1 MVATVPFN
9 GLADSGTKLIKEVAA
24 SSSAT
29 VSFIHGTSD
38 VVFDGTFDVYEFHFI
53 NIHPAT
59 NDVEFGFKATS
70 NGSDFGISTTA
81 TFNFSYQAEGGGNS
95 STYGYNDTY
104 DSHGNTGLVNILHS
118 VGNGNDECF
127 GGRLKVYSPASTT
140 FVKHFD
146 SRISNVHASD
156 LIQETN
162 CCGYVNTT
170 SAITGLQFAMSSG
183 NIDSG
188 TIKLIGYRT

>member
-1 MVATVPFN
+1 MAATVPFN

-38 VVFDGTFDVYEFHFI
+38 VVFDDTFDVYEFHFI

-59 NDVEFGFKATS
+59 NVVEFGFKATS

-81 TFNFSYQAEGGGNS
+81 TFNFSYQAEGGSNS

-104 DSHGNTGLVNILHS
+104 DSHGNTGLVNMLHS
-118 VGNGNDECF
+118 VGNDNDQCC
-127 GGRLKVYSPASTT
+127 GGRLRIYNPSSTT

-146 SRISNVHASD
+146 SRISNVHHSD
-156 LIQETN
+156 LIQEAN
-162 CCGYVNTT
+162 SCGYVNTT

>member
-1 MVATVPFN
+1 MAATIPFN
-9 GLADSGTKLIKEVAA
+9 GLTDSTSKLIKEVAA

-29 VSFIHGTSD
+29 VSFINGTSD
-38 VVFDGTFDVYEFHFI
+38 VVFDDTFDVYEFHFI

-104 DSHGNTGLVNILHS
+104 DSHGNTGLVNLLHS
-118 VGNGNDECF
+118 VGNDNDQCC
-127 GGRLKVYSPASTT
+127 GGRLKIYNPSSTT

-146 SRISNVHASD
+146 SRISNVHHSD
-156 LIQETN
+156 IIQEVN
-162 CCGYVNTT
+162 SCGYVNTT

>member
-1 MVATVPFN
+1 MAATVPFN

-38 VVFDGTFDVYEFHFI
+38 VVFDSTFDVYEFHFI

-81 TFNFSYQAEGGGNS
+81 TFNFSYQAEGGSNS

-104 DSHGNTGLVNILHS
+104 DSHGNTGLVNMLHS
-118 VGNGNDECF
+118 VGNGNDECC
-127 GGRLKVYSPASTT
+127 GGRLRIYNPSSTT

-146 SRISNVHASD
+146 SRISNLHQAD
-156 LIQETN
+156 LIQEAN
-162 CCGYVNTT
+162 SCGYVNTT